1 MLIITGKNSK
11 IAVIVRQKPR
21 RYTNVTDSSM
31 ARLERVAKA
40 LCPHVMRNAA
50 HGTTF
55 WSTPPE
61 SRPVPPPKPEPVPE
75 PEEEEEEELIR
86 VDVDHDVPAYEYWRA
101 MRRRFIRL

>member
-11 IAVIVRQKPR
+11 IAVIVRRNKPH
-21 RYTNVTDSSM
+21 RYTNVSSASM
-31 ARLERVAKA
+31 ARLEQVAKA
-40 LCPHVMRNAA
+40 LCPHVMCNA
-50 HGTTF
+50 HSTF
-55 WSTPPE
+55 WSMPPE